1 MDSRSAKAYG
11 PLAAI
16 THRTIY
22 VFGRPRAL
30 PRDLTMDNLA
40 ARQMALLRERFSEPM
55 DLMGISTGGAIAL
68 QLAVDYPWAIRR
80 LVVVAAA
87 SWLGNV
93 GRHKLRRYGDHIAQG
108 RSGARI
114 LASVLAPPWLAWL
127 AALPIWIQ
135 ACSER
140 RIDAADMLATIDA
153 ECGFDV
159 SARLGGIRATTL
171 VIAGD
176 RDRAFSPE
184 LFRATAAGIPGA
196 RLVLYSGRGHLG
208 TMFDSRFGRDVAAF
222 LDAPTL

>member
-1 MDSRSAKAYG
+1 ME
-11 PLAAI
+11 
-16 THRTIY
+16 
-22 VFGRPRAL
+22 
-30 PRDLTMDNLA
+30 NLA
-40 ARQMALLRERFSEPM
+40 GRQMALLRERFSEPI

-68 QLAVDYPWAIRR
+68 QLAVDYPSAIRR

-93 GRHKLRRYGDHIAQG
+93 GRRKLRQYGDQIAQG
-108 RSGARI
+108 RSGASI
-114 LASVLAPPWLAWL
+114 LASVLAPTWLAWL
-127 AALPIWIQ
+127 AVLAIWIR
-135 ACSER
+135 ARSER

-159 SARLGGIRATTL
+159 TARSGAIRAATL

-184 LFRATAAGIPGA
+184 LFSATATGIPGA
-196 RLVLYSGRGHLG
+196 RLVVYSGRGHLG

-222 LDAPTL
+222 LDESTAPFGN